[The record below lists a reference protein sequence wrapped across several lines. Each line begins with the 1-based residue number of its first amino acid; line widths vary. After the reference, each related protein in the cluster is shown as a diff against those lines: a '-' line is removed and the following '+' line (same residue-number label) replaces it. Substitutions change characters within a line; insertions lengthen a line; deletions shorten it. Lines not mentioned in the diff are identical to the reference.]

1 MKSATNIGVMDTVD
15 WQEFCS
21 SLLDQVP
28 ATIAPHT
35 GLGYINGELE
45 TVTKPED
52 LEATLSTWDSAGYK
66 KVSEGGSAE
75 WYMFYPGLNFD
86 ESVQERLM
94 DFMGVQ
100 DANACWVSM
109 IKPGFCCPWHI
120 DQHELRSFGLGR
132 YHVHINPP
140 EMGHVFM
147 IEDDYYINQPVGTV
161 YKWRDPFIWHAG
173 FNGGRTPKLLLNF
186 V

>member
-35 GLGYINGELE
+35 GLGYVDGELE

-52 LEATLSTWDSAGYK
+52 LEATLSTWDAAGYK

-75 WYMFYPGLNFD
+75 WYMFYPGINFD
-86 ESVQERLM
+86 QSVQERLM

-100 DANACWVSM
+100 DANVRGNLRRTSRHWHGLSTNRRRKWFVGRLR
-109 IKPGFCCPWHI
+109 KPF
-120 DQHELRSFGLGR
+120 
-132 YHVHINPP
+132 
-140 EMGHVFM
+140 
-147 IEDDYYINQPVGTV
+147 
-161 YKWRDPFIWHAG
+161 
-173 FNGGRTPKLLLNF
+173 
-186 V
+186 